1 MTTPTDPTQFET
13 YSPCESYCPPKGR
26 LAVLG
31 KARASIDKIRST
43 VEADYAAIAIQIAAQ
58 EDSHAAQLDS
68 HYKIHADVD
77 ALQTQTEQLV
87 LKTTQ
92 EIIASQAGIDQSA
105 ERLASDIALAT
116 EKTESETRLL
126 DQKAITELAQ
136 TSDTLPNGHPGLNP
150 VTSISGVIKKQKD
163 LFTKQADGFDR
174 DAEQKLSKILVDT
187 WSVRQTTD
195 GEVSDSAG
203 VGNHEI
209 NRVLAKAKAGINV

>member
-1 MTTPTDPTQFET
+1 MTKPTDPTQFET
-13 YSPCESYCPPKGR
+13 YSPCEAYCPPKGR

-43 VEADYAAIAIQIAAQ
+43 VEADYAAIAIQLASQ
-58 EDSHAAQLDS
+58 EDS
-68 HYKIHADVD
+68 HYKIYADVE
-77 ALQTQTEQLV
+77 AQKRQTEQLV

-105 ERLASDIALAT
+105 ERLASDILLAT

-126 DQKAITELAQ
+126 DQKAISELGQ
-136 TSDTLPNGHPGLNP
+136 TADVIPADHPGMNESLDI
-150 VTSISGVIKKQKD
+150 TGVIGRQRSLFQKQ
-163 LFTKQADGFDR
+163 TDGFDR
-174 DAEQKLSKILVDT
+174 DAEQKLSKIMVDT

-203 VGNHEI
+203 VGNAEI